1 MTQDQEVVSS
11 IMTKQ
16 CLRQII
22 FYFDVHWKKKN
33 SVNKPLPMP
42 HIQIQ

>member
-22 FYFDVHWKKKN
+22 FYFDVHWKKK